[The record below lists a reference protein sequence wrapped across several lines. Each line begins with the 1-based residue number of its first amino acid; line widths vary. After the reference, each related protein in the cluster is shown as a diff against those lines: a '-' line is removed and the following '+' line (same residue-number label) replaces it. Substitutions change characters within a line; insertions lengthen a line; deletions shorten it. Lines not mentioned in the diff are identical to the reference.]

1 MIIDSTPGSITYQ
14 SIDGKKIIFYG
25 EWTLEP
31 KFYLS
36 ASPTTYCH
44 LNTEEKKRLLPE
56 EIQLYL
62 QDFLEDARQK
72 GWEIVIDDELS
83 SNSTPK

>member
-14 SIDGKKIIFYG
+14 SNDGKKIIFYG

-36 ASPTTYCH
+36 APPTTYCR
-44 LNTEEKKRLLPE
+44 LSTGEEERLPPE
-56 EIQLYL
+56 EMRLYL
-62 QDFLEDARQK
+62 QSFLENAREK
-72 GWEIVIDDELS
+72 GWEIVIDDELF
-83 SNSTPK
+83 NSIK